1 MYSFSSLLIYNNY
14 IPLMQPLILIAIV
27 AVAAI
32 GMSSGFLFGNTSF
45 TLIAQDLGAKET
57 DLVSPIST
65 ARVDFRVVTE
75 RITNNGFD
83 SVNNQAYANVISACS
98 FHSDDS
104 IPRGGAIICK
114 LTKNNNIVAE
124 GRLNLLDT
132 GYTGSTQ
139 TFIPIQHKA
148 YPLSNDVQNINDV
161 KIIVLG
167 KNPTCDFITSGPDAG
182 KLPTCT

>member
-14 IPLMQPLILIAIV
+14 ILLMQPIILIAIV

-45 TLIAQDLGAKET
+45 NLIAQDLGAKET

-65 ARVDFRVVTE
+65 AAVDFVISKINGLGPDGPVFKN
-75 RITNNGFD
+75 RITK
-83 SVNNQAYANVISACS
+83 CS
-98 FHSDDS
+98 FHSDDD
-104 IPRGGAIICK
+104 IPRSGAIICK

-132 GYTGSTQ
+132 GYKGSTQ
-139 TFIPIQHKA
+139 TYITINHMTYDGA
-148 YPLSNDVQNINDV
+148 NDVQNINDV
-161 KIIVLG
+161 KIVVLG